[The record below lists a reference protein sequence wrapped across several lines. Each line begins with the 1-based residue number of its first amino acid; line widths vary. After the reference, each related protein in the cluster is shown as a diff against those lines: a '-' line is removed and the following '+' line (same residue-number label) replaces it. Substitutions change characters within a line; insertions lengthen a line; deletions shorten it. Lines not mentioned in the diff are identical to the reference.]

1 MLQPELRA
9 RQDLSSDSS
18 RLTAIA
24 PDKSTEDLDRFRT
37 RVVLTVALFGTIL
50 LGAWS
55 DGAYH
60 DDDLTH
66 YLMAR
71 WSAVFPGYLLN
82 IWGRPGFT
90 ILAAAVAWI
99 GSPQAGWHAVRV
111 LSALV
116 TAASALLAARTAR
129 RLGIAPGWL
138 VVLICYAQPLNTV
151 LAATTLTENF
161 AAFYLTAAVYLLLGG
176 RASTASAVFSLVLV
190 SRHETVALLPVWWL
204 GVWMAG
210 GPAGRRV
217 CALAA
222 SLAAPALHNVAFF
235 AAYRAW
241 PFQLFLAPS
250 GSTQYPPT
258 GPLAYFPHLFAA
270 VPFVVASFALI
281 GAHRVAASRFSNASA
296 QPDLLSEAAEK
307 PRAWIIPA
315 LAATFV
321 GIHIVVMAAG
331 VFASG
336 GYARFMVTI
345 APLVSVLAAAGLSA
359 HGHKEHSAGSR
370 SDIRSS
376 WLLMAGVVAVAWV
389 AVELEWRA
397 GRLGIRDER
406 FFVLIRVVAATTALV
421 VLLAGALRD
430 GRPRRALRRLAAIWL
445 IGLVVIQNAAL
456 VRPLRVNEPSRA
468 VARIVRWIESQGLAD
483 RPIFATNSWFAYYFN
498 WAEDP
503 RAHKGRRLVASM
515 PVGTLVIWDSIY
527 SASDYH
533 RLPREFFE
541 ANAAY
546 RRIHEG
552 ASDGSRPIQFL
563 VYEKIAETPIPSEP
577 DVSYPP
583 NLANREGEVLG
594 AYYRVSWNRH
604 GEKP

>member
-1 MLQPELRA
+1 MPVAEAVGAPRP
-9 RQDLSSDSS
+9 SSDVH

-24 PDKSTEDLDRFRT
+24 IDNPTDDRDRFRT
-37 RVVLTVALFGTIL
+37 RAVLAIAVLGTIL

-66 YLMAR
+66 FLMAR
-71 WSAVFPGYLLN
+71 WAAVFPGYLLN

-90 ILAAAVAWI
+90 TPAAAVAWI

-116 TAASALLAARTAR
+116 TAVSAWLAARTAR

-138 VVLICYAQPLNTV
+138 VVLLCYVQPLNTV

-161 AAFYLTAAVYLLLGG
+161 AAFYLAAAVYLLLGG
-176 RASTASAVFSLVLV
+176 RTAAASAVFSMVLV

-204 GVWMAG
+204 GVRAAG
-210 GPAGRRV
+210 GSVGRRV
-217 CALAA
+217 LALAA

-235 AAYRAW
+235 LVYRAW

-258 GPLAYFPHLFAA
+258 GPFAYLPHLFVA
-270 VPFVVASFALI
+270 VPFVIAAFALL
-281 GAHRVAASRFSNASA
+281 GVRRVATARFNDSTTGAA
-296 QPDLLSEAAEK
+296 IAHPLGGEA
-307 PRAWIIPA
+307 PRAWILPA

-321 GIHIVVMAAG
+321 LVHIVVVAAG

-345 APLVSVLAAAGLSA
+345 APFVAILAAAGMSSGARAVTLPASGVLPWLSI
-359 HGHKEHSAGSR
+359 AGMVALA
-370 SDIRSS
+370 
-376 WLLMAGVVAVAWV
+376 WLALE
-389 AVELEWRA
+389 VESRA
-397 GRLGIRDER
+397 GRLGIRDGR
-406 FFVLIRVVAATTALV
+406 FLVLIRVIALATGALMITAAVARDGMLRRVLRRIAAT
-421 VLLAGALRD
+421 
-430 GRPRRALRRLAAIWL
+430 WL
-445 IGLVVIQNAAL
+445 IGLVLTHNAAL
-456 VRPLRVNEPSRA
+456 VRPLRLNDPARA
-468 VARIVRWIESQGLAD
+468 VARMVDWIRTQELD
-483 RPIFATNSWFAYYFN
+483 NRPIFATNSWFAYCFD

-533 RLPREFFE
+533 RLPLELFDS
-541 ANAAY
+541 NPAY
-546 RRIHEG
+546 HRRHEMASAG
-552 ASDGSRPIQFL
+552 ARPIRLIVF
-563 VYEKIAETPIPSEP
+563 EKVAETPVPLEP

-583 NLANREGEVLG
+583 NLANQQDEVLG
-594 AYYRVSWNRH
+594 QYYRREGS
-604 GEKP
+604 

>member
-1 MLQPELRA
+1 M
-9 RQDLSSDSS
+9 
-18 RLTAIA
+18 TAIA
-24 PDKSTEDLDRFRT
+24 PDKPTDDLDRFRT
-37 RVVLTVALFGTIL
+37 RVVLAVALFGTIL

-90 ILAAAVAWI
+90 IPAAAVAWI
-99 GSPQAGWHAVRV
+99 GSPQAGWHAVRI
-111 LSALV
+111 LSAFV
-116 TAASALLAARTAR
+116 TAASALLAARAAR

-138 VVLICYAQPLNTV
+138 VALLCYVQPLNTV
-151 LAATTLTENF
+151 LAATSLTENF
-161 AAFYLTAAVYLLLGG
+161 AACYLTAAVYFLLGG
-176 RASTASAVFSLVLV
+176 RAISASAVFSLVLV

-210 GPAGRRV
+210 GPYGRRV

-222 SLAAPALHNVAFF
+222 SLAAPALHNAAFF

-258 GPLAYFPHLFAA
+258 GPLAYFPHLVAA
-270 VPFVVASFALI
+270 VPFVVLAFALL
-281 GAHRVAASRFSNASA
+281 GARRVAASRFSNASA
-296 QPDLLSEAAEK
+296 QPGLSREAAEK

-321 GIHIVVMAAG
+321 AIHIVVMAAG

-345 APLVSVLAAAGLSA
+345 APIMAVLAAAGLSA
-359 HGHKEHSAGSR
+359 CIEEGAAGTNR
-370 SDIRSS
+370 PDARLPWVAI
-376 WLLMAGVVAVAWV
+376 AGVVALAWL
-389 AVELEWRA
+389 AVEIEWRA

-421 VLLAGALRD
+421 VLLTAVLRD
-430 GRPRRALRRLAAIWL
+430 GRSRRALRRLAAIWL
-445 IGLVVIQNAAL
+445 IGLVVVQNAAL
-456 VRPLRVNEPSRA
+456 IRPLRVNEPSRA

-503 RAHKGRRLVASM
+503 RVHKGKRLVSSM

-533 RLPREFFE
+533 RLPREYFE

-546 RRIHEG
+546 RCIHEG
-552 ASDGSRPIQFL
+552 SSDGSRPIHFL
-563 VYEKIAETPIPSEP
+563 VYEKIAETPVPSEP
-577 DVSYPP
+577 DISYPP
-583 NLANREGEVLG
+583 NLANRDDERLGTYYQLQGEPHG
-594 AYYRVSWNRH
+594 A
-604 GEKP
+604 KP